1 VTERVWL
8 LLAISYASAARFLR
22 ASPSPAQP
30 TSDTTRGGWALIR
43 SAPVLAGQIH
53 LAMRD
58 AIIAILNAAGLPAAP
73 ADDDMRA
80 LAIRVFERV

>member
-1 VTERVWL
+1 
-8 LLAISYASAARFLR
+8 
-22 ASPSPAQP
+22 
-30 TSDTTRGGWALIR
+30 
-43 SAPVLAGQIH
+43 
-53 LAMRD
+53 MRD